1 MPAIVLVMGKKEG
14 CNKMSK
20 KTHFVTAPFGA
31 PIIGELAA
39 KGGLRGCY
47 ESLAP
52 NIPAACSF
60 LYAAWRGH
68 RRDTGGT

>member
-1 MPAIVLVMGKKEG
+1 MRQLL
-14 CNKMSK
+14 
-20 KTHFVTAPFGA
+20 FGA